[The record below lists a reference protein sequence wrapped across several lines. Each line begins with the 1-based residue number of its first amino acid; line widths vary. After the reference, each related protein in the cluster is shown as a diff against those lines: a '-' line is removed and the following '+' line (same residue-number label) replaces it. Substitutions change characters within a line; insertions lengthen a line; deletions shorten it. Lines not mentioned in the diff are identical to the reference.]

1 MKKITSSILAVALM
15 GIFAIQNTFAQYDL
29 DPEKEVKDMTE
40 IQEHEPQ
47 FGAKNITEGTNDLN
61 KEQVIVKIVK
71 KSEPSKENKSEQ
83 IFTAVE
89 QKPQFPGGE
98 AALMKWLKANIQYPV
113 EAQEEGAQGRVVVQ
127 FVIEKDGSIGQ
138 AKIAR
143 GRHPALDAEAV
154 RLVKSLPKFTPGKTN
169 GQAVR
174 CWFTFPINFKLTD
187 EEGDSTKISAPVD
200 KILTHVD
207 NEFLSFSLGTSMG
220 GNIAKQIHMIPD
232 EKHKSSFSKNEIIEG
247 VEYVFSISANNGKS
261 IGVSLGM
268 ALRENIMA
276 FENRGAIIN
285 RELLLKELENATIAG
300 TVSPEK
306 INECN
311 NYTKNIY
318 QKLQEGTIDKSL
330 INNDSLSIAS
340 GISLGG
346 FIAKQLESIPDE
358 EYKAK
363 TSKDEIIKGIKYVF
377 SIDSSNIGRFTG
389 TSIGFNLIELI
400 NKFNNLGAEIDI
412 NLLLNEF
419 KNNLMTE
426 SVPVKDLEEANSYI
440 QAAEKKLQEDAQR
453 RYIEE
458 RANSPEA
465 ALNKLE
471 EEKFMANLKKN
482 DKKVKF
488 TESGVG
494 YKVIKKGKGSAIA
507 DKTTIEV
514 AYKGTLADG
523 TKFDDS
529 EGQFVEF
536 NLEKVVPGFADGL
549 RALKEGDKAILYIPS
564 ALAYGVMGIPEAG
577 IEPNEMLI
585 FEVKIKNPK
594 K

>member
-1 MKKITSSILAVALM
+1 MKKIISSILAVAIM
-15 GIFAIQNTFAQYDL
+15 GIFAAQNTFAQYDL

-47 FGAKNITEGTNDLN
+47 FGAKNLTEGTNDLN

-174 CWFTFPINFKLTD
+174 CWFTLPINFKLTD

-207 NEFLSFSLGTSMG
+207 NKILSVSLGANIG
-220 GNIAKQIHMIPD
+220 GNIANQIHMIPD

-247 VEYVFSISANNGKS
+247 FEYVLSLASSNIDKS
-261 IGVSLGM
+261 TGVSLG
-268 ALRENIMA
+268 LLLQEDIKT
-276 FENRGAIIN
+276 FENGGARIN
-285 RELLLKELENATIAG
+285 RELLLKEFKKATIVGA
-300 TVSPEK
+300 VSPEK
-306 INECN
+306 FYECN
-311 NYTKNIY
+311 DYIKSML
-318 QKLQEGTIDKSL
+318 QKFKEGEIDKSL
-330 INNDSLSIAS
+330 INNDSLSIVL
-340 GISLGG
+340 GIGMGG
-346 FIAKQLESIPDE
+346 YIARQLELISDE

-363 TSKDEIIKGIKYVF
+363 ISKDEIIGAVEYI
-377 SIDSSNIGRFTG
+377 ISSN
-389 TSIGFNLIELI
+389 TSRTACIYIALELEHLIEL
-400 NKFNNLGAEIDI
+400 FESYGAEIDI

-419 KNNLMTE
+419 KNNLMKE

-458 RANSPEA
+458 RTNSPEA
-465 ALNKLE
+465 TNNKIE

-523 TKFDDS
+523 TMFDDS

-536 NLEKVVPGFADGL
+536 ELEEIIPGFADGL
-549 RALKEGDKAILYIPS
+549 RALKEGDEAILYIPS
-564 ALAYGVMGIPEAG
+564 ALAYGVMGQPG
-577 IEPNEMLI
+577 IEPNKMLI